1 MDNKPPDHASLTHL
15 DWLGGLDLLH
25 ASFSRQVFSRH
36 SHDCY
41 ALGVIEKGAL
51 AFRYLHRD
59 HEAARGDI
67 NLVVPGECHDGHAAG
82 SGGWTYRMFY
92 LSVDLVRDAARELD
106 RDLPDFRTGVLQ
118 DKDLARDIRQTHLCL
133 SIPQACVLEKE
144 SRLLLLLTSWIH
156 RHAEGGKSPV
166 NPENEPIAVRRC
178 KEYLHAHQA
187 ETPQLT
193 DLAKAAGLS
202 PYHLLRV
209 FARATG
215 QTPHAYL
222 TQLRV
227 DRSKTLLSTSA
238 PLADIA
244 CECGFADQS
253 HLTRLF
259 RRQFGLT
266 PGAYRK
272 ILQNKPDPKD

>member
-1 MDNKPPDHASLTHL
+1 MPSDNITFAHL

-25 ASFSRQVFSRH
+25 ASFTSQVFSRH

-41 ALGVIEKGAL
+41 ALGVIEDGAL

-59 HEAARGDI
+59 HEAVRGDI

-82 SGGWTYRMFY
+82 SCGWTYRMFY
-92 LSVDLVRDAARELD
+92 LAVDLVRNAARELE
-106 RDLPDFRTGVLQ
+106 RELPNFRTGVLQ
-118 DKDLARDIRQTHLCL
+118 DRDLARDVRETHLCL
-133 SIPQACVLEKE
+133 SNPEACALEKE
-144 SRLLLLLTSWIH
+144 SRLLLLLTNWIH
-156 RHAEGGKSPV
+156 RHADRGKSRI
-166 NPENEPIAVRRC
+166 NSGNEPVAVRRC
-178 KEYLHAHQA
+178 KEYLHAHQSG
-187 ETPQLT
+187 TPRLN

-209 FARATG
+209 FAHATG

-227 DRSKTLLSTSA
+227 DRTKALLPTSA
-238 PLADIA
+238 SLADIA

-272 ILQNKPDPKD
+272 ILQNKHSLKD